1 MAKADYEHAKR
12 AFPNIDAAT
21 DDQWVNFFDSPH
33 GFTVLG
39 KLLGDAYGT
48 AKDEEDRQAGTRR
61 TGAGRRAPRRASLD
75 EVLATVFPD
84 RYAMDPFPEAMVIL
98 LAGRSQRAFAKRVP
112 IHQMTLS
119 RLMRGQYPPDVDM
132 LERIAKAAKV
142 HPAYFLEWRAQYI
155 GAVLTN
161 VMIQRPNLSVAAIQ
175 SLFDGKLAVGA

>member
-1 MAKADYEHAKR
+1 MAKADYAHAKR

-21 DDQWVNFFDSPH
+21 DQQWVNFFDSPH

-48 AKDEEDRQAGTRR
+48 AKDEDDRQAGTRR
-61 TGAGRRAPRRASLD
+61 SGAGRRGPRRASLD

-84 RYAMDPFPEAMVIL
+84 RYAMDPFADVMVKL
-98 LAGRSQRAFAKRVP
+98 LAGQSQRLFAKRAG

-119 RLMRGQYPPDVDM
+119 RLMRGQYEPDRDM
-132 LERIAKAAKV
+132 LEKIAKAAKV

-155 GAVLTN
+155 GAVLTH
-161 VMIQRPNLSVAAIQ
+161 VMLERPNLSVSAIQ
-175 SLFDGKLAVGA
+175 ALLDGKLSQ